1 MRNLTAEE
9 WALEIFDVDIS
20 DPGAATR
27 LADEILQ
34 SGIHDGMT
42 KAARIADGYAAK
54 YSDSQVR
61 FSVASGIKHDI
72 LHARD
77 NPTTTTT

>member
-27 LADEILQ
+27 LAEDILQ

-42 KAARIADGYAAK
+42 KAARIADGYESEFLPDSPVR
-54 YSDSQVR
+54 SD
-61 FSVASGIKHDI
+61 VACKIKRSI

-77 NPTTTTT
+77 NPKS